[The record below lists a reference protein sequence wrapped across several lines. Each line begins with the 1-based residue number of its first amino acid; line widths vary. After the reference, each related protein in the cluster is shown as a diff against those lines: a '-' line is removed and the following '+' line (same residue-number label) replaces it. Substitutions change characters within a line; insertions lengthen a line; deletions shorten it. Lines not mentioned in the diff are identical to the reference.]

1 MNKAH
6 STPNAQHSCP
16 PVTSGSGTMCNG
28 VDVLFII
35 SLQRYKIKLIVKR
48 KELLFS
54 IYDQKK
60 SKIVSVYRIF
70 IYFCS
75 RITKAKQYNE
85 NEL

>member
-1 MNKAH
+1 MTNDFNDYQMCMRFWGEIYILPSVMPKA
-6 STPNAQHSCP
+6 SSAQHSCP
-16 PVTSGSGTMCNG
+16 RVT
-28 VDVLFII
+28 LE
-35 SLQRYKIKLIVKR
+35 

-54 IYDQKK
+54 IYNQKK
-60 SKIVSVYRIF
+60 SKIVFVYRIF